1 MHAFIKVAD
10 QACQKLTRHA
20 KILRHRFPDMQ
31 TCSAANITSARV
43 LHNFPK
49 NDKHILLL
57 TVSQLNSTICALG
70 SAYKYHE
77 KVFQQQLLLD
87 T

>member
-1 MHAFIKVAD
+1 MSKADKHAG
-10 QACQKLTRHA
+10 
-20 KILRHRFPDMQ
+20 ILHHRFPDTQ
-31 TCSAANITSARV
+31 TCSAANMISAQV
-43 LHNFPK
+43 LHSFPK
-49 NDKHILLL
+49 NDKHILSL